1 MNKRIPIF
9 ICLIVFALGG
19 YYYFFNQRQEPPVSI
34 NQEEPSEEPQ
44 KEVIGQCSVAASK
57 NRVAIDGILQKME
70 NGFIYVQLKDE
81 KGSIQAIKL
90 TKETNFLEMVLS
102 LETSK
107 LIGFKSINLSDLKEG
122 DQVSILISADEVGL
136 EEQTALIARRITVK

>member
-1 MNKRIPIF
+1 MTLNTEI
-9 ICLIVFALGG
+9 
-19 YYYFFNQRQEPPVSI
+19 
-34 NQEEPSEEPQ
+34 
-44 KEVIGQCSVAASK
+44 
-57 NRVAIDGILQKME
+57 KME